1 MKKIT
6 EIKENWNDTKRELRQ
21 KFAKLKDSDL
31 ILAEG
36 MQEALL
42 ERLHI
47 RLGKSKEELRKI
59 IEAL

>member
-42 ERLHI
+42 GRLHI